1 MRIIGWLLILL
12 GIALCIIAPIGY
24 YYLLAL
30 GCAMNTTGCRNFS
43 IEWGPAIMFVG
54 PLLLI
59 AAAFIWGGRR
69 LVRRAPPP
77 RP

>member
-12 GIALCIIAPIGY
+12 GIALCIIAPLGY

-30 GCAMNTTGCRNFS
+30 GCAMNTTGCQGFS
-43 IEWGPAIMFVG
+43 IEWGPAIMAVG
-54 PLLLI
+54 PVLLI
-59 AAAFIWGGRR
+59 AIVMIWGGRR
-69 LVRRAPPP
+69 LARP